1 MNDEGFI
8 ATDDH
13 GAVEVSKEAGAPR
26 GELGAEREERTSEAL
41 SVLEL
46 AGRSGELARVTCVQ
60 ERFCETQLKGY
71 FYGDG
76 VRKDSVSNR
85 LNIGSD
91 GYFIPRT
98 TLEVL
103 ENNVIDPLTATR
115 SPNQK
120 LWSEV
125 EARANGDLSRENLG
139 NRGNFI
145 RSHGVEDA
153 QGITVVGEAV
163 QQLRGLNSV
172 TEELAS
178 RVNGDRAQHRSGLYR
193 DSLIEIEAEEHRL
206 GLMITNTTFDSQ
218 GKPEH
223 PSLAAMRETLSVVK
237 EFHVYM
243 ESWLGDYQQ
252 RVLGLAKG
260 ADGNTDTAGRVFSR
274 LEAGYQESRT

>member
-1 MNDEGFI
+1 MNDEG
-8 ATDDH
+8 T
-13 GAVEVSKEAGAPR
+13 VQEAGDSGAR
-26 GELGAEREERTSEAL
+26 GARSQETAKDERNAEREERTNEAL

-46 AGRSGELARVTCVQ
+46 AGKSGELARVTCVQ
-60 ERFCETQLKGY
+60 ERLCEGQLRGY

-76 VRKDSVSNR
+76 VRKDSISGRINK
-85 LNIGSD
+85 GSD
-91 GYFIPRT
+91 SYFSPRS

-103 ENNVIDPLTATR
+103 ERDVIDPLTATR
-115 SPNQK
+115 SPNQQ

-125 EARANGDLSRENLG
+125 EAQANGDLSRENLG

-153 QGITVVGEAV
+153 QGMTVVGEAA

-193 DSLIEIEAEEHRL
+193 DSLVEIEAVEGRL
-206 GLMITNTTFDSQ
+206 AASISDTEFDN
-218 GKPEH
+218 KNH
-223 PSLAAMRETLSVVK
+223 PSLTAMRETLTVVK
-237 EFHVYM
+237 EFHAYM
-243 ESWLGDYQQ
+243 ESWLADYQQ

-260 ADGNTDTAGRVFSR
+260 LDGNTDTAGRVVR
-274 LEAGYQESRT
+274 NLEAGYEESHK